1 MKIPV
6 TQAENYWQKSQEA
19 QVEKESIWNR
29 EITLG
34 PAVSLKDRQQFYQLL
49 SVLLSS
55 GLSIIDSMQVLQEQ
69 LAKRKL
75 KQLVAR
81 LREQLESGFSLAE
94 SMEKNPGFFTAFEVY
109 NVLMGEKTGKL
120 KDILQNMTSFY
131 EKRLKLRRKVRQAMT
146 YPVVVIGIAILVM
159 TFMINYVVPMFQD
172 VFKRFDADL
181 PPVTRFILSLSEGMD
196 QYGWMIVLSTVI
208 ITVLFFQLR
217 RIEAWRSFGANL
229 SLKLPIW
236 GPLLL
241 KLQLARFSYTFSLLI
256 NSKITLDQALGLMH
270 KILRF
275 PPLEQALVQIQQ
287 EVSMGQ
293 SLFDAMRKHS
303 VFPAYFLQIVRVGEK
318 TARLGEMMEKMA
330 QSMEEESEAGV
341 QQLTQFL
348 EPLLIILLGGMV
360 AVILVAMY
368 LPMFE
373 LGNAIGG

>member
-6 TQAENYWQKSQEA
+6 TQKAHYWQPA
-19 QVEKESIWNR
+19 QIAESEEVSIWNR
-29 EITLG
+29 ELIIG
-34 PAVSLKDRQQFYQLL
+34 PPVSLKDRQQFYQLL
-49 SVLLSS
+49 GVLLSS
-55 GLSIIDSMQVLQEQ
+55 GLSIIDSMEVLQEQ

-75 KQLVAR
+75 KLIVSR
-81 LREQLESGFSLAE
+81 IREQLESGFSLAE
-94 SMEKNPGFFTAFEVY
+94 SMEKNPKYFSPFEVY

-120 KDILQNMTSFY
+120 KDILQNMAFFY

-146 YPVVVIGIAILVM
+146 YPLVVIGIAILVM
-159 TFMINYVVPMFQD
+159 IFMINYVVPMFQD
-172 VFKRFDADL
+172 VFKRFDAEL
-181 PPVTRFILSLSEGMD
+181 PPVTKFILSLTNGMD
-196 QYGWMIVLSTVI
+196 QYGWIGLLLVGI
-208 ITVLFFQLR
+208 IAIIFFRLR
-217 RIEAWRSFGANL
+217 RIEGWRSFTSQS

-256 NSKITLDQALGLMH
+256 RSKITLDQALALMH

-275 PPLEQALVQIQQ
+275 PPLQQAVLQIQQ
-287 EVSMGQ
+287 EVSVGK
-293 SLFDAMRKHS
+293 SLFEAMKKHT
-303 VFPAYFLQIVRVGEK
+303 VFPTYFLQIVRVGEK
-318 TARLGEMMEKMA
+318 TAKLGEMMEKMA
-330 QSMEEESEAGV
+330 ESLEEESEAGV

-373 LGNAIGG
+373 LGNAIGT